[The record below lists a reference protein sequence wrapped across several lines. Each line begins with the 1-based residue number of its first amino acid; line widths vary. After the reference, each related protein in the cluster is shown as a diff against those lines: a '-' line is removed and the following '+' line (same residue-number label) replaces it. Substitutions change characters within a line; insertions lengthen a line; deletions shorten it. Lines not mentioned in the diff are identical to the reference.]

1 MLITLKVLVG
11 IAGAILVVG
20 LIIGLIKPKWIL
32 FWMDHPTRFGVVTL
46 VTAFAIL
53 IFMVAW
59 TIYAVMY
66 LKPKEKGVM
75 QDRHAEEQQ
84 EIRLDR

>member
-11 IAGAILVVG
+11 IAIAILVIG
-20 LIIGLIKPKWIL
+20 LIVGLIKPKWVL
-32 FWMDHPTRFGVVTL
+32 FWMDNPTRFGVVAI

-53 IFMVAW
+53 VFMIAW
-59 TIYAVMY
+59 TTYAVMY
-66 LKPKEKGVM
+66 LKPKEKGVT
-75 QDRHAEEQQ
+75 QNRQAEEQQ